1 MKMNSEALDNLV
13 KTKVLKAE
21 PPDQTEFDGLLKL
34 GTNRLKDAHN
44 QDNSPRADSTSPI
57 MPHMHYRSQRC
68 GGTVTVQ
75 IVNGSS
81 CFRPCNTH

>member
-1 MKMNSEALDNLV
+1 MGSEPLDNLV

-44 QDNSPRADSTSPI
+44 EDNSPESRFDLAYNAAYALSLAARRDSLVSALA
-57 MPHMHYRSQRC
+57 
-68 GGTVTVQ
+68 
-75 IVNGSS
+75 
-81 CFRPCNTH
+81 